1 MIKLWLSLTDIIMI
15 YHDIISLKSGIT
27 QVMLYNR
34 WGQGEYGMR
43 ILIVEDEKRLAE
55 TLADIITQNNDIADV
70 SNDGEIGLDNAMTG
84 IYDAIILDVMLPKI
98 NGFDLVRQLRENDVK
113 TPVLMLTAKTELSD
127 RVKGL
132 DYGADYYL
140 TKPFETVE
148 LLACLRAILRR
159 GENLKIEE
167 LTFGNVSIDTAASEL
182 SCGSRK
188 VRLGAKELEL
198 IRLLIANKG
207 ILLSKENIFLKVWGY
222 DSQAD
227 DSIVE
232 VYLSFLRKKL
242 DHVGSNVKIS
252 VVRRMGYRLEVVQ

>member
-1 MIKLWLSLTDIIMI
+1 
-15 YHDIISLKSGIT
+15 
-27 QVMLYNR
+27 
-34 WGQGEYGMR
+34 MR

-55 TLADIITQNNDIADV
+55 TLADIITENHDIADV
-70 SNDGEIGLDNAMTG
+70 ANDGERGLNSALTG

-98 NGFDLVRQLRENDVK
+98 NGFDIVRSLREHK
-113 TPVLMLTAKTELSD
+113 IATPVLMLTAKTELAD

-140 TKPFETVE
+140 TKPFETAE

-159 GENLKIEE
+159 GENLKTEE
-167 LTFGNVSIDTAASEL
+167 LTFGDIGVNAAAGEL
-182 SCGSRK
+182 SCGNRS

-198 IRLLIANKG
+198 LRLLIANKN

-222 DSQAD
+222 DSETD

-232 VYLSFLRKKL
+232 VYISFLRKKL
-242 DHVGSNVKIS
+242 EHVGSNVKIS
-252 VVRRMGYRLEVVQ
+252 VVRRMGYRLEVLK